1 MSLIS
6 LSHADEKPG
15 STRGSKNGPTVGI
28 APIRSAPDSCSRAD
42 AVKLTKSSISLIIL
56 RARSTVSIPTGVK
69 TTRVANGMAGSPSF
83 FPITDCGITRW
94 PTVGYALF
102 CVFQREGKTH
112 RRGFI
117 TRIRVPG
124 DDHEKS
130 SYRPRLFALVCCPW
144 VCARYW
150 HHSHSPSLLSKL

>member
-1 MSLIS
+1 APAP
-6 LSHADEKPG
+6 LSQSRRA
-15 STRGSKNGPTVGI
+15 SKQRVWRTEWQVHHRFFRSPIAELLVG
-28 APIRSAPDSCSRAD
+28 
-42 AVKLTKSSISLIIL
+42 
-56 RARSTVSIPTGVK
+56 
-69 TTRVANGMAGSPSF
+69 
-83 FPITDCGITRW
+83 

-130 SYRPRLFALVCCPW
+130 SYRPRLFALVCCLW
-144 VCARYW
+144 FCARYW
-150 HHSHSPSLLSKL
+150 HPSHSPSLLSKL